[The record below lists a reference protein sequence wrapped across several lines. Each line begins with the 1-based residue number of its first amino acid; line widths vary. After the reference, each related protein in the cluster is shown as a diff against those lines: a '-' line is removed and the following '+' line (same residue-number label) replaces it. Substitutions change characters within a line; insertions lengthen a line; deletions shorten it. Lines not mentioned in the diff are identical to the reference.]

1 MELNMVARREAG
13 GAYPPSSPMVVRG
26 CRLNTRES
34 PARVAGLRGGLV
46 QRAASSLSPN
56 ELCELPAGFSSGWLL
71 TAAQAALGRR
81 FGSHQL
87 QFDNTAFSKTR
98 AQKTS
103 DSNRSLARVES
114 KTSRDG
120 GATRSTSKSSFMIS
134 RISRSLGAGFVVTKL
149 PQTKTRRSLPVF
161 AASSTRAC
169 NRPNSHT
176 RLAVARPKR
185 DWNSCQPVACT
196 PLGRSPSELNS
207 GSMVAQYQTA
217 CPSAAI

>member
-56 ELCELPAGFSSGWLL
+56 ELCELPAGFSSGWLR

-87 QFDNTAFSKTR
+87 QFHNTAFSKVPGR
-98 AQKTS
+98 LIGFQP
-103 DSNRSLARVES
+103 DLEDFLANGNPRPKDIGFES
-114 KTSRDG
+114 KLGPG
-120 GATRSTSKSSFMIS
+120 GIE
-134 RISRSLGAGFVVTKL
+134 
-149 PQTKTRRSLPVF
+149 
-161 AASSTRAC
+161 
-169 NRPNSHT
+169 N
-176 RLAVARPKR
+176 LAVRR
-185 DWNSCQPVACT
+185 GNS
-196 PLGRSPSELNS
+196 
-207 GSMVAQYQTA
+207 
-217 CPSAAI
+217 